1 MIHNYNV
8 IYLTAKN
15 KTKIIQSFKKD
26 WYKKVTYQGKQ
37 HFVEEKS
44 AVPPRIRNILRIPIH
59 TRTRLQRAHRCLLT
73 MLSESTL
80 FVHFRSGNFAQE

>member
-26 WYKKVTYQGKQ
+26 WYKKVTYQGEQ
-37 HFVEEKS
+37 LFVEEKS
-44 AVPPRIRNILRIPIH
+44 AVPPRTRNILQIPIH
-59 TRTRLQRAHRCLLT
+59 TQTRSQSAHRCLLV
-73 MLSESTL
+73 MPSVSTL
-80 FVHFRSGNFAQE
+80 FVHFRSGNFAHE